1 MENFFVAALWALLPT
16 VVLGVFFYFLLRS
29 ILRADRNER
38 KAYAEVEREERA
50 RLGLPPKA

>member
-1 MENFFVAALWALLPT
+1 MENIFVAALWALLPT

-38 KAYAEVEREERA
+38 KAYADVEREERA